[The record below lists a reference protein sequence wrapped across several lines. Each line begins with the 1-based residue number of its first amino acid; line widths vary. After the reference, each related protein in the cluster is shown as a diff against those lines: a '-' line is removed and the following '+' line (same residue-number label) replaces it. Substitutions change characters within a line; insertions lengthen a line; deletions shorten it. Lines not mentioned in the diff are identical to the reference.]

1 MARRERKLL
10 ALGSVCGA
18 LEPLETIIGLLP
30 ETGAEAI
37 ALVGDLGGRSGVPD
51 RYRELL
57 RMLGEADVPV
67 FWVPGPGDAPMG
79 SYLREAYSMEA
90 VFPQLHSVH
99 GSAAEG
105 PSQLLFA
112 GMGGEI
118 SDDPDEPRLEEQR
131 LRYPGWEVEYRL
143 KSLRALKERM
153 LVLLFATP
161 PAHKGLRRPGSEVL
175 AELVNAYRPRLVI
188 VAGDEPSNQFLGTA
202 LVVCPGRLEQGQFAL
217 VDLGGRHTT
226 EIAREPVPAAEW
238 KPA

>member
-37 ALVGDLGGRSGVPD
+37 ALVGDLAGGAAGADP
-51 RYRELL
+51 YRDLFRLL
-57 RMLGEADVPV
+57 GAADVPV
-67 FWVPGPGDAPMG
+67 FWVPGPRDAPLG
-79 SYLREAYSMEA
+79 NYLREAYNMET
-90 VFPQLHSVH
+90 VFPHLHGVH

-118 SDDPDEPRLEEQR
+118 SDDPDEPRLEEQQ

-143 KSLRALKERM
+143 KFLRELKERM
-153 LVLLFATP
+153 LVFLFATP

-175 AELVNAYRPRLVI
+175 AELVNTYRPRLVI

-202 LVVCPGRLEQGQFAL
+202 LVVCPGRLERGQFAL
-217 VDLGGRHTT
+217 VDLGRNTT
-226 EIAREPVPAAEW
+226 EIAREPVPAVEW